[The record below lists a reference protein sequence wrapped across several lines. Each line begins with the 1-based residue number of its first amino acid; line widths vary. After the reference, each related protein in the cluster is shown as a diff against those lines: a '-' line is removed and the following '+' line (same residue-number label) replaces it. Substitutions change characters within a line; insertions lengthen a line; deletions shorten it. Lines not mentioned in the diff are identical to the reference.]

1 MDSTKCCSY
10 VIQHEWGKRDE
21 HESIRICNGIIFAVV
36 ATLHLIR
43 VIAGWEFRAGGWEA
57 PSWVSLVALA
67 TAGYLSYQ
75 SLRIADRSEESG

>member
-1 MDSTKCCSY
+1 MSMRVYASA
-10 VIQHEWGKRDE
+10 
-21 HESIRICNGIIFAVV
+21 SGIIVAVV

-43 VIAGWEFRAGGWEA
+43 VISGWEFRAGGWEA